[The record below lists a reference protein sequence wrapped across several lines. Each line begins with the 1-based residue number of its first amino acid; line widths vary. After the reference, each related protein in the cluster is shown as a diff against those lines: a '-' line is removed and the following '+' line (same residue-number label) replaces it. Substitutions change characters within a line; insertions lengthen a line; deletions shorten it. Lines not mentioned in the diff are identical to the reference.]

1 MYRYY
6 CNYNNIVLIKVFIL
20 SPKSY
25 MQLLENDNSKHILL
39 KILDVVVANFIFI
52 TCKFYIVG
60 IQRVYTKMQLPLL
73 KQNGMVL
80 KLELNIF
87 KICHPYKRVNYFKI
101 KMYRKF

>member
-1 MYRYY
+1 
-6 CNYNNIVLIKVFIL
+6 
-20 SPKSY
+20 
-25 MQLLENDNSKHILL
+25 MQLLVNDNSKPILL

-80 KLELNIF
+80 KLELQNIF
-87 KICHPYKRVNYFKI
+87 KICHPYRRVIYILKL
-101 KMYRKF
+101 KMVYEILNI